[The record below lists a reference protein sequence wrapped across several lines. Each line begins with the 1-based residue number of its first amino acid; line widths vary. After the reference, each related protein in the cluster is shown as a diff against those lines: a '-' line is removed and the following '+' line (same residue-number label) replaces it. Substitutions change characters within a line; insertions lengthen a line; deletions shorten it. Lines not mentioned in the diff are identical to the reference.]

1 MLFGCRKEKRCI
13 GVFNDIA
20 HAQEVRGIKFTG
32 PVAGRKN
39 QRKSR
44 FKEALY
50 FAKTSFKK
58 TLLGKQKHCQS
69 WLPYSAVCFCNLSN
83 VTGFRCFANR
93 ESVRHLETGDLEFNP
108 MALKYLSSCQPN

>member
-13 GVFNDIA
+13 GVFNDTA

-50 FAKTSFKK
+50 FGKTSFKK
-58 TLLGKQKHCQS
+58 TLLGKQKA
-69 WLPYSAVCFCNLSN
+69 LPKLVA
-83 VTGFRCFANR
+83 
-93 ESVRHLETGDLEFNP
+93 
-108 MALKYLSSCQPN
+108 